1 MFCIFKVT
9 FLSEFR
15 RFSVANVRLDNLK
28 QDTARL
34 SFDALHAKICDMF
47 KQTNMTISYEDPKG
61 LRKTIRNDADIFE
74 AILSFSKLAEP
85 NATSMVVRLDAE
97 LTKAADKKEITEPL
111 SDLTLSSSRVNET
124 VHTNVYC
131 DICLNTIRGIRW
143 KCQDCDNFDLC
154 QGCHGLAGLRHPRH
168 TFRAIEKPEEDT
180 SHSSLL
186 PSNNNRNQADVL
198 HLASCDVCLN
208 PIVGVRHKCFQ
219 CPDFDLCQGCL
230 PLAHAHHKGHTFIP
244 ISYPG
249 QVDVKV
255 DQTPQYGVVCDG
267 CNSDIYGVRYK
278 CGNCADYDLCGN
290 CEALPQPIHD
300 PTHIFLKI
308 RKPIAPRLASAIPLL
323 PNMYLKG
330 WGKAMNTQAA
340 PVEKKCASPV
350 DQKCPVISVC
360 KPSPI
365 VVSTSTTIAPVPE
378 AMPPVPKETLN
389 GIFVKDITLKDGSA
403 MQSNS
408 TFVKVWEMSNS
419 GPSVWPEGTV
429 LQFVGGDR
437 MFTENDKNVKIPEIK
452 VSQAGVGEY
461 VCISATLKAPSIPGR
476 YISYWRLVSPFGE
489 RFGHRVWCDIL
500 VQDGSIHTAG
510 PAVASE
516 KTVTPVVV
524 PKPVKETEV
533 KKEEPLPVKQ
543 EMKEIQ
549 KPETVDAEENQD
561 DDDFVVV
568 DNEEDM

>member
-1 MFCIFKVT
+1 MI
-9 FLSEFR
+9 
-15 RFSVANVRLDNLK
+15 
-28 QDTARL
+28 
-34 SFDALHAKICDMF
+34 
-47 KQTNMTISYEDPKG
+47 ISYEDSKG
-61 LRKTIRNDADIFE
+61 LRKTIRNDFDIFE

-85 NATSMVVRLDAE
+85 SATSMVVRLDAE
-97 LTKAADKKEITEPL
+97 LTKAADKKDITKAL
-111 SDLTLSSSRVNET
+111 DNLTLNASHVNET
-124 VHTNVYC
+124 IHTNVYC

-168 TFRAIEKPEEDT
+168 TFRAIEEHEEDT
-180 SHSSLL
+180 SHACLR
-186 PSNNNRNQADVL
+186 PSNSNRNRNRNQADIL
-198 HLASCDVCLN
+198 HLASCDICLN
-208 PIVGVRHKCFQ
+208 DIVGVRHKCFQ

-308 RKPIAPRLASAIPLL
+308 RKPVAPRLAAAIPLL

-330 WGKAMNTQAA
+330 WGKAMNTQSA
-340 PVEKKCASPV
+340 PLEKKCASSV
-350 DQKCPVISVC
+350 GQKSPVISVC

-365 VVSTSTTIAPVPE
+365 AVSPTTAT
-378 AMPPVPKETLN
+378 PPASEILPPPPKDTLN
-389 GIFVKDITLKDGSA
+389 GIFVKDITLKDGSP

-419 GPSVWPEGTV
+419 GPNVWPEGTV

-437 MFTENDKNVKIPEIK
+437 MFTEDDKDVKSPEIK
-452 VSQAGVGEY
+452 VSQASVGDY

-476 YISYWRLVSPFGE
+476 YIS
-489 RFGHRVWCDIL
+489 IL
-500 VQDGSIHTAG
+500 VQDGSIHAVDT
-510 PAVASE
+510 AVASE
-516 KTVTPVVV
+516 KTVTSDVV
-524 PKPVKETEV
+524 PELVMKTEI
-533 KKEEPLPVKQ
+533 KKEEPAPIKQ
-543 EMKEIQ
+543 EMMEIE
-549 KPETVDAEENQD
+549 KPKVVVAEEDQD